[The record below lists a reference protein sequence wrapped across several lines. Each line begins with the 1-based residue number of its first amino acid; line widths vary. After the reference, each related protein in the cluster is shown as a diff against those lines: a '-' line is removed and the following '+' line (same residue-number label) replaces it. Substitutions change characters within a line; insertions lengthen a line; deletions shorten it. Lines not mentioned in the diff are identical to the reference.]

1 MTSCG
6 DRFIPNRSRLN
17 PSQSH
22 HTWLN
27 RVDENKDNVPPPES
41 EYKRQLR
48 RALFGN
54 EPTPSTLLGLGEA
67 RQSLSSSIENPFHQD
82 VLRTIDSSTSLKA
95 PAKKHAVN
103 YRTVNT
109 KHDLALETPDVLT
122 DDRLN
127 LLSTG
132 PGVAVA
138 MGSTVV
144 ISKGGKIDDIR
155 PCAAGGVSSVKWN
168 YSGHTLMAVGLCD
181 EVQVWNPETKQ
192 KHAILYNHT
201 SYVTALEWKG
211 SMDLVA
217 SSGTEVQRY
226 DLRISQPEI
235 GAYYGLGCRDLVTQL
250 QWNDHILAA
259 AAGNRVCLWDV
270 RYGGRDPL
278 QEFQHEGVK
287 GLAFCPRQRNVLA
300 TGGDNGIQLW
310 NVQSGSLRATI
321 PTPDPVSSLLWS
333 PYRNEVM
340 ASYGEVMGIW
350 SLAPKVH
357 QLAEWGPPTRGGRIL
372 TLDRFPDT
380 GHVISLHAEEVLLGW
395 KPFGEPPRLPKTRT
409 VPSLGTLDMAVI
421 R

>member
-1 MTSCG
+1 
-6 DRFIPNRSRLN
+6 LK
-17 PSQSH
+17 
-22 HTWLN
+22 
-27 RVDENKDNVPPPES
+27 RVDENEENLPPES

-54 EPTPSTLLGLGEA
+54 EATPSTLLGLGEA
-67 RQSLSSSIENPFHQD
+67 RQSSSSSIENPFHQD
-82 VLRTIDSSTSLKA
+82 ALRTIDSSTSLKA
-95 PAKKHAVN
+95 SAKNHAVN

-109 KHDLALETPDVLT
+109 KHDVALETPDVLT

-127 LLSTG
+127 LISTG

-138 MGSTVV
+138 IGNAVV
-144 ISKGGKIDDIR
+144 ISKGGQIDDIR
-155 PCAAGGVSSVKWN
+155 PCVAYVSSFKWN
-168 YSGHTLMAVGLCD
+168 YSGHALMALGLCN
-181 EVQVWNPETKQ
+181 EVQVWHPETKQ
-192 KHAILYNHT
+192 RHAILHNHT
-201 SYVTALEWKG
+201 SYVTALEWKD
-211 SMDLVA
+211 STDLVA
-217 SSGTEVQRY
+217 SSGTEVQQY
-226 DLRISQPEI
+226 DLRMSQPEI
-235 GAYYGLGCRDLVTQL
+235 GAYYGLRCGDPVTQL

-259 AAGNRVCLWDV
+259 AGGNRVCLWDV

-287 GLAFCPRQRNVLA
+287 GLAFCPRHRNILA
-300 TGGDNGIQLW
+300 TGGANGIQLW

-372 TLDRFPDT
+372 TLDRFPET

-395 KPFGEPPRLPKTRT
+395 KPFGEPPRLLKTRT